1 MEVTTS
7 AYRGC
12 LLGLAVGDALGYTV
26 DGKTLSEIWD
36 CYGPNGLQGYDLQ
49 EAEYATV
56 TSYTQI
62 AAYLSNSLLL
72 GVSRGKSDHMRYV
85 KLGLR
90 EWTRSQQFY
99 RDPELSYCWVS
110 KCAPFRRRYC
120 RDARMLDNLRLA
132 SYGTPETPKN
142 DNNAPGAITAA
153 VAVGMF
159 YNHRRLT
166 PEQVGTLT
174 AQIIALTH
182 GNPEAFLSGV
192 ALAYAIAGILQEPE
206 HPLEDQF
213 TQAIGAMDGQ
223 FRARFPVAEDLAQQ
237 LRGAIALAQS
247 NTLHD
252 EEGMEQLG
260 CLDAAGCLAGAIFA
274 CLRNSNDFDSAMI
287 TAVNHSGLSAA
298 VGAITGAVLG
308 AKLGA
313 ESLPEFYLESLEC
326 ASLLEVLADD
336 LACGTPALGLF
347 DDAWDHKYVQGQP
360 PEGIFLQ
367 DNG

>member
-1 MEVTTS
+1 MEQTAS

-12 LLGLAVGDALGYTV
+12 LLGMAVGDALGHTV
-26 DGKTLSEIWD
+26 DAKTLSEIWA
-36 CYGPNGLQGYDLQ
+36 CYGPNGLLGYDLQ
-49 EAEYATV
+49 EAEYATF

-62 AAYLSNSLLL
+62 AAYLGNALLL
-72 GVSRGKSDHMRYV
+72 SISRGKGDHMRYV
-85 KLGLR
+85 QLGLG

-99 RDPELSYCWVS
+99 RDPEFSYCWVS
-110 KCAPFRRRYC
+110 KCSPFRRRYC

-142 DNNAPGAITAA
+142 DNKAPGAITAA

-159 YNHRRLT
+159 YNHRRMT

-192 ALAYAIAGILQEPE
+192 VLAYAITGILQEPE
-206 HPLEDQF
+206 YPLKDQF
-213 TQAIGAMDGQ
+213 IQAINAMDGQ
-223 FRARFPVAEDLAQQ
+223 FRARFPVAEELAQQ
-237 LRGAIALAQS
+237 LRGAIALALS
-247 NTLHD
+247 DTVES
-252 EEGMEQLG
+252 EEGMEQLA

-274 CLRNSNDFDSAMI
+274 CLRNPEDFDAAMI
-287 TAVNHSGLSAA
+287 TAVNHSGYSAA

-308 AKLGA
+308 AKLGEEA
-313 ESLPEFYLESLEC
+313 LPEFYLESLEC
-326 ASLLEVLADD
+326 ASLLEILADD

-347 DDAWDHKYVQGQP
+347 DDAWDHKYVQGLP
-360 PEGIFLQ
+360 PEGIR
-367 DNG
+367 